1 MSLNIFMNQRN
12 LPWVE
17 KYRPKN
23 INKIFDQN
31 EIITTLKEC
40 INEKCNIPHFLFYG
54 TPGTGKTTTALALCY
69 QIFKNE
75 NYNDRV
81 LELNASD
88 ERGIKV
94 VREKI
99 KTFAKLK
106 IKEKEN
112 IPNFKVI
119 ILDEADALTDESQ
132 FALRRIIEVYSKS
145 TRFFFI
151 CNYVTKINKAI
162 ISRCVVYRFKPLNF
176 NSVKK
181 MLKNICK
188 NECIKITD
196 NNLEKIQLYS
206 DGDLRKA
213 INTLQKINYFDE
225 NDYVDNMLF
234 SISEESFIYIID
246 KIKKVNRYKDLVK
259 LTVLFINNS
268 YGGNNILYEMSKN
281 ILKSDKITNN
291 QKNLLFKK
299 CAYFDFLLNTGSN
312 EELIIINLFSSINN
326 ILNNY

>member
-1 MSLNIFMNQRN
+1 MDNLNNN

-23 INKIFDQN
+23 ISNIFDQN
-31 EIITTLKEC
+31 EITTSLKKT
-40 INEKCNIPHFLFYG
+40 INSNCNIPHYLFYG
-54 TPGTGKTTTALALCY
+54 TPGTGKTTTALVLCY
-69 QIFKNE
+69 QMFKKESFNE
-75 NYNDRV
+75 RV

-162 ISRCVVYRFKPLNF
+162 ISRCVVYRFKPLN
-176 NSVKK
+176 SKSITK
-181 MLKNICK
+181 MLKNISK
-188 NECIKITD
+188 KENVKINNED
-196 NNLEKIQLYS
+196 LNKIQEIS
-206 DGDLRKA
+206 NGDLRKA
-213 INTLQKINYFDE
+213 INTLQRISYFE
-225 NDYVDNMLF
+225 NMNNLDNILF
-234 SISEESFIYIID
+234 NVSEDSFENIIC
-246 KIKKVNRYKDLVK
+246 KIKEVNNYKDLIE
-259 LTVLFINNS
+259 LTTLFINNS
-268 YGGNNILYEMSKN
+268 YGGNNILKEFSKN
-281 ILKSDKITNN
+281 IIKSNKFTNY
-291 QKNLLFKK
+291 QKTLLFKK
-299 CAYFDFLLNTGSN
+299 ISYFDYLLNTGSN
-312 EELIIINLFSSINN
+312 EELIIINLFSHINN
-326 ILNNY
+326 VINNY

>member
-1 MSLNIFMNQRN
+1 MNNLNDN

-23 INKIFDQN
+23 ISNVFDQN
-31 EIITTLKEC
+31 EIITSLKEC
-40 INEKCNIPHFLFYG
+40 IGNNYNIPHYLFYG

-69 QIFKNE
+69 QMFKKDAFNE
-75 NYNDRV
+75 RV

-132 FALRRIIEVYSKS
+132 FALRRIIEEYSKS

-151 CNYVTKINKAI
+151 CNYVTKINNAI
-162 ISRCVVYRFKPLNF
+162 ISRCVVYRFRPLN
-176 NSVKK
+176 NKSIIK
-181 MLKNICK
+181 MLKVISKKEKIIIN
-188 NECIKITD
+188 NED
-196 NNLEKIQLYS
+196 LEKINNIS
-206 DGDLRKA
+206 NGDLRKA
-213 INTLQKINYFDE
+213 INILQRISYFE
-225 NDYVDNMLF
+225 NVNNLDNILF
-234 SISEESFIYIID
+234 NISEDSFNNIISR
-246 KIKKVNRYKDLVK
+246 IKEINCYKDLLE
-259 LTVLFINNS
+259 LTTLFINNS
-268 YGGNNILYEMSKN
+268 YGGNNILKEFSKN
-281 ILKSDKITNN
+281 IVKSKKFTDIQKIM
-291 QKNLLFKK
+291 LFKK
-299 CAYFDFLLNTGSN
+299 IAYFDYLLNNGSN
-312 EELIIINLFSSINN
+312 EELVVINLFSHINN
-326 ILNNY
+326 VINNY